1 MKELKVRITF
11 TEEVLGSQCADKEM
25 GWNGDGEH

>member
-11 TEEVLGSQCADKEM
+11 TEEVLAMICNDKNVYE
-25 GWNGDGEH
+25 EYTA